1 MHAAGYCAG
10 RVRVYADC
18 MVEGAAGISGKKVLI
33 VEDDPLLHNLLTDK
47 LAQLR
52 AKGLEV
58 FPVMNGEEGLAKAKE
73 VKPDLVMLDL
83 VLPGMTGFEFLEKLR
98 AEAGLEKT
106 PVVVLSNLS
115 DDSDKEKAKS
125 LGVTAYFVKADYS
138 LSEISTAM
146 EEILEG
152 KAVSHHTELE
162 PGIKK
167 TSKGYMIYL

>member
-1 MHAAGYCAG
+1 
-10 RVRVYADC
+10 
-18 MVEGAAGISGKKVLI
+18 MVDATTLKGKKVII

-58 FPVMNGEEGLAKAKE
+58 YPVMNGEEGLEKARE

-98 AEAGLEKT
+98 AEPGLEKT

-115 DDSDKEKAKS
+115 DDSDKERAKK
-125 LGVTAYFVKADYS
+125 LGVVAYLVKADFS
-138 LSEISTAM
+138 LSDISSAM

-152 KAVSHHTELE
+152 HAITRHEGPE
-162 PGIKK
+162 PDIKK

>member
-1 MHAAGYCAG
+1 MTAETA
-10 RVRVYADC
+10 
-18 MVEGAAGISGKKVLI
+18 ILLGKKVLI
-33 VEDDPLLHNLLTDK
+33 VEDDPLLHSLLSDK
-47 LAQLR
+47 MEQLR
-52 AKGLEV
+52 QKGLEV
-58 FPVMNGEEGLAKAKE
+58 YPTVNAEEGLAKAKE
-73 VKPDLVMLDL
+73 VKPNLIMLDL